1 MKSLTPDLSVPQ
13 VVDAAVEVGGLADR
27 GHHQGP
33 VDLADEAGQTG
44 AGAGPLL
51 QVRTLFS

>member
-1 MKSLTPDLSVPQ
+1 MKSITPDLSVPQ